1 MVKKVQQSLRKSPI
15 QARSLATVQVILE
28 ATIQVLL
35 TQGLTY
41 LTSARVAERA
51 GVSVGSIYQYY
62 PNKQALLVAV
72 LTRHLDN
79 IIQAVETVCEE
90 QRGQSLESI
99 GQAVTSAFIAAK
111 MQRPEVSRA
120 LYALP
125 TDDVINSIIT
135 KATARGQLAV
145 CNLLGSCA
153 DATFQEPDLVASVFS
168 GSLIGPVEMILTG
181 AIPMARVD
189 AFTQHLVH
197 LSIGYLRQV
206 STPKSTGME

>member
-90 QRGQSLESI
+90 QRGQSLVSI

-181 AIPMARVD
+181 AIPVARVD
-189 AFTQHLVH
+189 VFTQHLVH

-206 STPKSTGME
+206 STPKSTGVE